1 MFENYIITIQLI
13 YWINKITKG
22 VWTMTIFILR
32 TTWFFVVLGL
42 SLFSDKLFKQQY
54 VKIVK
59 IICTIILLVISLTY
73 LF

>member
-1 MFENYIITIQLI
+1 
-13 YWINKITKG
+13 
-22 VWTMTIFILR
+22 MTVSILR
-32 TTWFFVVLGL
+32 TTLFCVVLIL

-59 IICTIILLVISLTY
+59 IICTIILLVISLSY

>member
-32 TTWFFVVLGL
+32 TSLFFVVLGL